1 MWQKVDSICLKFQL
15 ELLLMHTNK
24 YAATIAHNVSSKKR
38 IEILARAKV
47 LNVK

>member
-1 MWQKVDSICLKFQL
+1 M

-47 LNVK
+47 LNVKVTNAAARLRTEEA